1 MLQLGGYDF
10 TQLLA
15 ASGIGS
21 LAWLIGVI
29 LGLLIGALGLMI
41 GVRLFGSSESS
52 YGKAFATY
60 FIVWIILQVISLSA
74 ILAALLNLDLLIIG
88 IIALVLIIF
97 VCCFYPKI
105 VSSRHDLQS
114 WFKGLIAIIIG
125 AIVAMIINWVLNMFV
140 MGFIPNIILFTI

>member
-21 LAWLIGVI
+21 LAWLIGVVI
-29 LGLLIGALGLMI
+29 GLIVGALGLMI

-60 FIVWIILQVISLSA
+60 FIVWIILQIISISA
-74 ILAALLNLDLLIIG
+74 ILAVLLSLDLMIMG
-88 IIALVLIIF
+88 VIALVLIIF
-97 VCCFYPKI
+97 VCCIYPKI
-105 VSSRHDLQS
+105 VSSRHNLDS

-125 AIVAMIINWVLNMFV
+125 
-140 MGFIPNIILFTI
+140 